1 MSYLLRIQQYPVN
14 TTYNNL
20 SCLWCHWESQK
31 QLTFWIFF
39 VYRKG
44 HYKMS
49 RKNILGDYCTH
60 ISTCPV
66 GIGLGRE
73 NENHLFIV
81 FAEGKNSY
89 SLGKKCEQPFCLV
102 LRKYA
107 EPMPD
112 TCMCRRIKTPQAW
125 VVLSGHFT
133 WHQKQDTVHTT
144 VNLMIDKKSWFY
156 EELLE
161 LITLIPYKWNIANNV
176 VTK

>member
-1 MSYLLRIQQYPVN
+1 MMSLRKSKTADI
-14 TTYNNL
+14 L
-20 SCLWCHWESQK
+20 D
-31 QLTFWIFF
+31 FF

-44 HYKMS
+44 SFQNEQKKYL
-49 RKNILGDYCTH
+49 RRLLYT
-60 ISTCPV
+60 STCPV

-73 NENHLFIV
+73 NENRLFIV
-81 FAEGKNSY
+81 FVEGKNSY

-107 EPMPD
+107 EPIPD

-144 VNLMIDKKSWFY
+144 VNLMVDKKSWFY
-156 EELLE
+156 GELLE
-161 LITLIPYKWNIANNV
+161 LITLIPYN
-176 VTK
+176 

>member
-1 MSYLLRIQQYPVN
+1 MSSSFWQYHPNIKKTSLITVTLPLSIYWDNYTTVYMVN
-14 TTYNNL
+14 GTRT
-20 SCLWCHWESQK
+20 
-31 QLTFWIFF
+31 
-39 VYRKG
+39 
-44 HYKMS
+44 
-49 RKNILGDYCTH
+49 DY

-66 GIGLGRE
+66 GIVLGRE

-81 FAEGKNSY
+81 FVEGKNCY

-107 EPMPD
+107 EPIPD

-161 LITLIPYKWNIANNV
+161 LITLIPYN
-176 VTK
+176 